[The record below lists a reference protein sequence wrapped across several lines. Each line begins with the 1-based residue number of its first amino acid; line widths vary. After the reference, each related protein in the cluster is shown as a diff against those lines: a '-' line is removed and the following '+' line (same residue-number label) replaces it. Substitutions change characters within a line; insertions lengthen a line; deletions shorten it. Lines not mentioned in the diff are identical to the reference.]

1 MNGLFSLSKTRAM
14 NTFSEAVFQYLHPM
28 EQASTDALELAA
40 RFVDRTRR
48 NIYLTGKAGTGKTT
62 FLHALSLTTYK
73 RFVVVAPTGI
83 AALNAKGVTI
93 HSQFLL
99 PPGTFVPDRNYRH
112 SGASDELIYT
122 PNDLVR
128 KHPLNE
134 IRRKVLREIDLLI
147 IDEVS
152 MLRADLLDAIDY
164 RMKHVRSNYKE
175 PFGGIQV
182 LMIGDLYQLPPVV
195 KDNDRR
201 ILSQYYNSAF
211 FFEAH
216 ALKEGGFTTVELD
229 KVFRQTDGGFI
240 SLLNNLRNNLAT
252 AADID
257 LLNSFYRSEDELE
270 ALEEVVTLTTHNYK
284 AEQMN
289 REALEN
295 LQTEERLFS
304 AEIEGDFPQN
314 TFPVDPE
321 LKLKIGAQIMFIRN
335 DSAGNAYF
343 NGKLATVKRFDD
355 DDNIYVELAGEDT
368 EFKLRQ
374 EIWVNKRYEVNDAN
388 RELEEKELGSFK
400 QYPVKLAWAI
410 TVHKS
415 QGLTFERAIIDV
427 GQAFAPGQVYVAL
440 SRLRSLDGLILRTR
454 IHPSVIA
461 TDHDVVAFS
470 GRQPAKETLPEVLND
485 QQHRYLRDTLRGN
498 FDFDPIINV
507 LDRLTAKHKERAPEL
522 GAGEMKSVPMHI
534 REGLTAERTNL
545 YTFRKQIDR
554 LLHDGDAEQ
563 LTERLKKAAA
573 YYDGILR
580 SFLADLLVHITEM
593 KRHKRVKGYINDLT
607 EVDQLLSSRR
617 EAIGRAAY
625 IARCIL
631 EMQPIEKLAIGD
643 EALRRDRALL
653 LSRAEDEVAKNPPP
667 VEKKK
672 KRVKGDTFAQTWSLY
687 LSGKTIDAIAKER
700 ELKPST
706 IDTHIYKGVQQGII
720 PIERY
725 ISPEGIAEV
734 SALANKSSDDLPIGA
749 MHKMLNERYSY
760 NQIRAVLASEE

>member
-1 MNGLFSLSKTRAM
+1 M

-62 FLHALSLTTYK
+62 FLHALSLTTHK

-112 SGASDELIYT
+112 SGTSDELIYT

-164 RMKHVRSNYKE
+164 RMKHVRSNYFE

-195 KDNDRR
+195 KDNDWR
-201 ILSQYYNSAF
+201 ILSSYYSSAF
-211 FFEAH
+211 FFEAQ
-216 ALKEGGFTTVELD
+216 ALKTGGFTTVELD

-240 SLLNNLRNNLAT
+240 NLLNNLRNNRAT
-252 AADID
+252 ASDIE

-284 AEQMN
+284 AEHMN

-295 LQTEERLFS
+295 LKTEERLFR
-304 AEIEGDFPQN
+304 AEIEGDFPKN
-314 TFPVDPE
+314 TYPVDPE

-355 DDNIYVELAGEDT
+355 NDNIYVELAGEDT

-374 EIWVNKRYEVNDAN
+374 EIWVNKRYEVNDTN

-470 GRQPAKETLPEVLND
+470 GRQPAKETLPEVLHV
-485 QQHRYLRDTLRGN
+485 QQHQYLRDTLKGN
-498 FDFDPIINV
+498 FDFEPIINM
-507 LDRLTAKHKERAPEL
+507 LDRKAAKHNAETPEL
-522 GAGEMKSVPMHI
+522 GSGELKSVPMKI
-534 REGLTAERTNL
+534 REGLTAERSNL
-545 YTFRKQIDR
+545 HTFRKQIDR
-554 LLHDGDAEQ
+554 LLDEGDTEQ
-563 LTERLKKAAA
+563 LTQRLQKAAA

-580 SFLADLLVHITEM
+580 AFLAELLVHITEM
-593 KRHKRVKGYINDLT
+593 KRRKRVKGYISDLT
-607 EVDQLLSSRR
+607 EVDQLISSRR

-631 EMQPIEKLAIGD
+631 EMKPIDKTALGVD
-643 EALRRDRALL
+643 ALRRDRALL
-653 LSRAEDEVAKNPPP
+653 LSRAEDEVTKKPP
-667 VEKKK
+667 VEEKKK
-672 KRVKGDTFAQTWSLY
+672 KSAKGDTFAQSWALY
-687 LSGKTIDAIAKER
+687 RSGKSVDAIAEER
-700 ELKPST
+700 QLKPST
-706 IDTHIYKGVQQGII
+706 IDTHICKGVQQGVI
-720 PIERY
+720 PIEQY
-725 ISPEGIAEV
+725 VSVEGIAEII
-734 SALANKSSDDLPIGA
+734 ALSNKSSDDLPIGA
-749 MHKMLNERYSY
+749 MHKMLNERYSF
-760 NQIRAVLASEE
+760 NQIRAVLSNNT

>member
-1 MNGLFSLSKTRAM
+1 M

-62 FLHALSLTTYK
+62 FLHALSLTTHK

-128 KHPLNE
+128 KHPLNDN
-134 IRRKVLREIDLLI
+134 RRKVLREIDLLI

-164 RMKHVRSNYKE
+164 RMKHVRSNYQE

-195 KDNDRR
+195 KDHDWK
-201 ILSQYYNSAF
+201 ILSQYYSSAF
-211 FFEAH
+211 FFEAQ
-216 ALKEGGFTTVELD
+216 ALKIGGFTTVELD

-240 SLLNNLRNNLAT
+240 SLLNNLRNNRASQ
-252 AADID
+252 ADIE
-257 LLNSFYRSEDELE
+257 LLNSFYRSEDELDE
-270 ALEEVVTLTTHNYK
+270 LEEVVTLTTHNYK
-284 AEQMN
+284 AERMN
-289 REALEN
+289 LEALEN
-295 LQTEERLFS
+295 LKTEERLFR
-304 AEIEGDFPQN
+304 AEIEGDFPKN
-314 TFPVDPE
+314 TYPVDPE
-321 LKLKIGAQIMFIRN
+321 LRLKIGAQIMFIRN

-343 NGKLATVKRFDD
+343 NGKLATVKRFDA
-355 DDNIYVELAGEDT
+355 DDNIFVELAGEDT
-368 EFKLRQ
+368 EFKLRK
-374 EIWVNKRYEVNDAN
+374 ELWVNKRYEVNETN

-454 IHPSVIA
+454 IHPSAIA

-470 GRQPAKETLPEVLND
+470 GRQPAKDTLPDVLHA
-485 QQHRYLRDTLRGN
+485 QQHEYLRNTLRSN
-498 FDFDPIINV
+498 FDFDPIIAV
-507 LDRLTAKHKERAPEL
+507 LDRLQAKRPDDGHEL
-522 GAGEMKSVPMHI
+522 GDGVLKSVPMLI
-534 REGLTAERTNL
+534 RDGLTTERTNL

-554 LLHDGDAEQ
+554 LLDEGDTEQ
-563 LTERLKKAAA
+563 LTQRLQKAAS
-573 YYDGILR
+573 YYDDILR
-580 SFLADLLVHITEM
+580 GFLADLLVHIVDM
-593 KRHKRVKGYINDLT
+593 KRRKRVKGYVNDLT
-607 EVDQLLSSRR
+607 ELDQLISNRR

-631 EMQPIEKLAIGD
+631 EMKPIDKTALGVD
-643 EALRRDRALL
+643 ALRRDRALL
-653 LSRAEDEVAKNPPP
+653 LSRAEDEVLKSAPV

-672 KRVKGDTFAQTWSLY
+672 KRVKGDTFAQSWALY
-687 LSGKTIDAIAKER
+687 LGGKTIDAIATER
-700 ELKPST
+700 ALKPST
-706 IDTHIYKGVQQGII
+706 IDTHIYKGVQQGLI

-725 ISPEGIAEV
+725 ISSEGIAEITALLKQ
-734 SALANKSSDDLPIGA
+734 SADDLPIGA
-749 MHKMLNERYSY
+749 LHKMLNERYSY
-760 NQIRAVLASEE
+760 NQIRVVLAEREGA

>member
-1 MNGLFSLSKTRAM
+1 M

-62 FLHALSLTTYK
+62 FLHALSLTTHK

-112 SGASDELIYT
+112 SGISDELVYT

-128 KHPLNE
+128 KHPLNDN
-134 IRRKVLREIDLLI
+134 RRKVLREIDLLI

-164 RMKHVRSNYKE
+164 RMKHVRSNYFE

-195 KDNDRR
+195 KDNDWR
-201 ILSQYYNSAF
+201 ILSSYYSSAF
-211 FFEAH
+211 FFEAQ
-216 ALKEGGFTTVELD
+216 ALKTGGFTTVELD

-240 SLLNNLRNNLAT
+240 NLLNNLRNNRAT
-252 AADID
+252 ASDIE

-284 AEQMN
+284 AEHMN

-295 LQTEERLFS
+295 LQTEERLFR
-304 AEIEGDFPQN
+304 AEIEGDFPKN
-314 TFPVDPE
+314 TYPVDPE

-355 DDNIYVELAGEDT
+355 NNNIYVELAGEDT

-374 EIWVNKRYEVNDAN
+374 EIWVNKRYEVNDTN

-470 GRQPAKETLPEVLND
+470 GRQPAKETLPEVLHV
-485 QQHRYLRDTLRGN
+485 QQHQYLRDTLKGN
-498 FDFDPIINV
+498 FDFEPIINM
-507 LDRLTAKHKERAPEL
+507 LDRLAAKHQEEAPEL
-522 GAGEMKSVPMHI
+522 GSGELKSVPMKI
-534 REGLTAERTNL
+534 REGLTAERSNL
-545 YTFRKQIDR
+545 HTFRKQIDR
-554 LLHDGDAEQ
+554 LLDEGDTEQ
-563 LTERLKKAAA
+563 LTQRLQKAAA

-580 SFLADLLVHITEM
+580 AFLAELLVHITEM
-593 KRHKRVKGYINDLT
+593 KRRKRVKGYVNALT
-607 EVDQLLSSRR
+607 EIDQLISSRR

-631 EMQPIEKLAIGD
+631 EMKPIDKTALGVD
-643 EALRRDRALL
+643 ALRRDRALL
-653 LSRAEDEVAKNPPP
+653 LSRAEDEVSKKPP
-667 VEKKK
+667 VEEKKK
-672 KRVKGDTFAQTWSLY
+672 KSAKGDTFAQSWALY
-687 LSGKTIDAIAKER
+687 RSGKSVDAIAEER
-700 ELKPST
+700 QLKPST
-706 IDTHIYKGVQQGII
+706 IDTHIYKGVQQGVI
-720 PIERY
+720 PIEQY
-725 ISPEGIAEV
+725 VSVEGIAEII
-734 SALANKSSDDLPIGA
+734 ALSNKSSDDLPIGA
-749 MHKMLNERYSY
+749 MHKMLNERYSF
-760 NQIRAVLASEE
+760 NQIRAVLSNNT